1 MEISNNK
8 NIILDKDLN
17 PNCLSLFGLKLGDS
31 VEKILTDK
39 ENRFQYG
46 SLWIS
51 SNSEASYRAEEERKS
66 IIAEFFLQGEFLADL
81 KLTSPKRIVRKFGNP
96 QAIEKSNG
104 THYYFYPDR
113 KLVVFWWHEYGKLF
127 GVYIGDNI
135 IKQTEYTIKNFLDK
149 YYEFKAMVPDYR
161 NWNHKSLEYNEP
173 RLYRLKELESLI
185 IAFDIGTDLL
195 QDFQNR
201 KFLERRTL
209 SDFEPIIKDIEKYAL
224 NDEYEK
230 ERYKSE
236 MERAKSVRWFEIL
249 IQNFMRFSEEI
260 RNILKFNSGVLEA
273 STLIF
278 RYSINKTQKL
288 LNDIDLKELKEIDK
302 LLCKVLDPKSKIF
315 TKSELIKNFNFPDV
329 DLEAIDM
336 ENY

>member
-1 MEISNNK
+1 MEISNDK
-8 NIILDKDLN
+8 KIILDKDLSPEN
-17 PNCLSLFGLKLGDS
+17 LCLFGLKLGDS
-31 VEKILTDK
+31 VEEIPTDK

-51 SNSEASYRAEEERKS
+51 SNSEASYRADSERKS
-66 IIAEFFLQGEFLADL
+66 VIVEFLLRGEFLTDL
-81 KLTSPKRIVRKFGNP
+81 KLTSPRRIVRKFGKP

-104 THYYFYPDR
+104 THYYFYPER
-113 KLVVFWWHEYGKLF
+113 KLVVSWWHEYDKLF

-135 IKQTEYTIKNFLDK
+135 IKQTEYTVKNFLDK

-161 NWNHKSLEYNEP
+161 NWNHKSLKHNEP

-185 IAFDIGTDLL
+185 RAFDIGTDLL

-224 NDEYEK
+224 NDKYEK
-230 ERYKSE
+230 ERYQSE
-236 MERAKSVRWFEIL
+236 MERAKSVRWFEML
-249 IQNFMRFSEEI
+249 IQNFMRFSEEM

-273 STLIF
+273 GSLIF

-288 LNDIDLKELKEIDK
+288 LNGIDLKELKEIDE

>member
-1 MEISNNK
+1 MEISNDK
-8 NIILDKDLN
+8 KIVLDKDLSPEN
-17 PNCLSLFGLKLGDS
+17 LCLFGLKLGDS
-31 VEKILTDK
+31 VEEIPTDK
-39 ENRFQYG
+39 ENGFQYG

-51 SNSEASYRAEEERKS
+51 SNSEASYRADSERKS
-66 IIAEFFLQGEFLADL
+66 VIVEFLLRGEFLTDL
-81 KLTSPKRIVRKFGNP
+81 KLTSPRRIVRKFGKP

-104 THYYFYPDR
+104 THYYFYPER
-113 KLVVFWWHEYGKLF
+113 KLVVSWWHEYDKLF

-135 IKQTEYTIKNFLDK
+135 IKQTEYTVKNFLDK

-161 NWNHKSLEYNEP
+161 NWNHKSLKYNEP

-185 IAFDIGTDLL
+185 QAFDIGTDLL

-224 NDEYEK
+224 NDKYEK
-230 ERYKSE
+230 ERYQSE
-236 MERAKSVRWFEIL
+236 IERAKSVRWFEML
-249 IQNFMRFSEEI
+249 IQNFMRFSEEM

-273 STLIF
+273 GSLIF

-288 LNDIDLKELKEIDK
+288 LNDIDLKELKEIDE